1 MILGCWSGDLCPVN
15 SLMLPT
21 VSSSGAPMQTEGDRS
36 TERRPPQS
44 SRAPESGKGGFQK
57 QRTLSSGVY
66 TSLYKRIK
74 SSINMQQSPTQA
86 WGGQRGWEGVGED
99 RVISHL
105 GPDEGGGGKDCP
117 GAQLEG
123 WIDPV
128 APPRGPSSGQ
138 KGAAWELRAP
148 SVGDPGS
155 APGPWLAPRRL
166 QPARGRSGG
175 GRLGATPPAVPLRVT
190 FALCKSPTPATS
202 RGKTRYPTRQQCHLS
217 GNPPGIFLSCRKS
230 SRIGRL
236 NKTGLFAYHLFAC
249 ICLWAE
255 GKLTMIHSE
264 FQCQKTEN

>member
-1 MILGCWSGDLCPVN
+1 MDTPTGSPRRPSEASGWEGVAGTSLGEAPVGGSDGRHGAGGRGWGLILGCWSGDLCTVN

-117 GAQLEG
+117 GAQLED
-123 WIDPV
+123 WI
-128 APPRGPSSGQ
+128 
-138 KGAAWELRAP
+138 W
-148 SVGDPGS
+148 
-155 APGPWLAPRRL
+155 
-166 QPARGRSGG
+166 
-175 GRLGATPPAVPLRVT
+175 
-190 FALCKSPTPATS
+190 
-202 RGKTRYPTRQQCHLS
+202 
-217 GNPPGIFLSCRKS
+217 
-230 SRIGRL
+230 
-236 NKTGLFAYHLFAC
+236 
-249 ICLWAE
+249 
-255 GKLTMIHSE
+255 
-264 FQCQKTEN
+264 